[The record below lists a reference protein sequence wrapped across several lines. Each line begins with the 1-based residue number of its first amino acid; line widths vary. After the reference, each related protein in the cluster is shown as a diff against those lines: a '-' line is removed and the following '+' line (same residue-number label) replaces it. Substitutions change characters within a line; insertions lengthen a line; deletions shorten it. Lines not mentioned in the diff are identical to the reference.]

1 MPKINPFHFSGEL
14 ALGMRA
20 SVTCAVIFG
29 DPPFKFEWFK
39 DGKKLEDGHRI
50 AVRKIDEFMISLVI
64 EKVDADSNGNFTCR
78 VSNAEGHDE
87 KSALLSIK
95 GLYLHVYLKVC
106 YS

>member
-39 DGKKLEDGHRI
+39 DNSKLQDSQRI
-50 AVRKIDEFMISLVI
+50 SLRKIDEFTFNLVI

-78 VSNAEGHDE
+78 VSNANGHDE

-95 GLYLHVYLKVC
+95 GISLNGFNYNN
-106 YS
+106 